1 MGIVSEKA
9 ALKRKIRKLEKFNAT
24 KTDII
29 SDLRD
34 EIKRVRGNNEFL
46 KMRLEEVKTG
56 HS

>member
-1 MGIVSEKA
+1 MGIVGEKA
-9 ALKRKIRKLEKFNAT
+9 ALKRKIRKLEKANAI

-56 HS
+56 HG